1 MTECVADELSF
12 TPQFLTVSD
21 LLNEDRSVQII
32 HSSSVMEDSVSE
44 LLFVTVLSI
53 AISFS
58 KMVPVWSSPSERLK
72 AVCESKLKLF
82 FLTFYFRATTDCLP
96 LL

>member
-58 KMVPVWSSPSERLK
+58 KMVPV
-72 AVCESKLKLF
+72 
-82 FLTFYFRATTDCLP
+82 
-96 LL
+96 